1 MILLNQAGVLN
12 NWAFAGCMGH
22 GKYCISVMRKSIN
35 MHDVLMHSVK
45 RNISIANT
53 QFPVNSCTSSRT
65 RLHNAMKLCSRAP
78 QISPTKIKSAWWY
91 LCSEKRHS
99 ALRGNNIIWS
109 LSQILTHRLSK
120 YKTRKNALRSC
131 CKLVNYCSW
140 QVAFLYFKVHT
151 QHISCKTNKQSSY
164 YESQKTKILAL

>member
-1 MILLNQAGVLN
+1 MTMNRWVNYCNSTMHFYLIYNGAGTKRATRSTNRTTPAGSTMILLNQAGVLN

-109 LSQILTHRLSK
+109 LSQILAHWL
-120 YKTRKNALRSC
+120 
-131 CKLVNYCSW
+131 
-140 QVAFLYFKVHT
+140 
-151 QHISCKTNKQSSY
+151 ISC
-164 YESQKTKILAL
+164 